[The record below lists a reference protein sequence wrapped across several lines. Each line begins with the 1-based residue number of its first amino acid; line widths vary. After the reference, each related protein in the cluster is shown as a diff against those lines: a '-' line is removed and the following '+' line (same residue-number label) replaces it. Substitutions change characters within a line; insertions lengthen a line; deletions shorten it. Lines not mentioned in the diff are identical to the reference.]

1 MCPFGSLGWPYPS
14 VVLLPA
20 MESRHSCF
28 SDICSIMMM
37 SGDADLDSSD
47 VILDWSVRPRNKP
60 ASDRSNEVN
69 CMIFCEAKWRQV
81 CKTLGLRCCFHLSF
95 PKNSITVPK
104 HEPKEYAEQ
113 NPFAKI
119 FSWKILWNSSHY
131 LKQLVC
137 YFPWDNWAKEICFFI
152 GVIFPNSRCLY
163 RCTIARAEIFVF
175 QMSF

>member
-95 PKNSITVPK
+95 PNKFNNCPK
-104 HEPKEYAEQ
+104 
-113 NPFAKI
+113 
-119 FSWKILWNSSHY
+119 
-131 LKQLVC
+131 
-137 YFPWDNWAKEICFFI
+137 
-152 GVIFPNSRCLY
+152 
-163 RCTIARAEIFVF
+163 ARAERVCWTK
-175 QMSF
+175 SFRKDLFLKNFMKQQPLFKAACMLFSMR